1 MPANRKREYIQAT
14 LGKCYKVIRF
24 LTKIFFHSI
33 ILKIIILIKSIKIEY
48 VNFFPVQQEKLAK
61 IKTETVA
68 HCAGVI
74 YMLVCGLE
82 LICLWPVAK

>member
-1 MPANRKREYIQAT
+1 M
-14 LGKCYKVIRF
+14 
-24 LTKIFFHSI
+24 IFF
-33 ILKIIILIKSIKIEY
+33 IKSIYLEY

-61 IKTETVA
+61 IKTKTEA

-82 LICLWPVAK
+82 LICLWPVAKWQS